1 MVSVTGAGV
10 SETDLSEVDEMVSV
24 LVECSG
30 SAIIKSGMVCCSIC
44 VECSVDD
51 CSFPELLD
59 SVEDGSL
66 DGSGSLAGSGSLVG
80 SGSLEGSGS
89 LDFTALICST
99 SLLGFELVDD
109 S

>member
-24 LVECSG
+24 LVDCSG
-30 SAIIKSGMVCCSIC
+30 SAIIKSGMVCCSTF
-44 VECSVDD
+44 VVYSVDD
-51 CSFPELLD
+51 CNFPEFD

-66 DGSGSLAGSGSLVG
+66 TGSGSLAGSGSLVG

-89 LDFTALICST
+89 LDFRALICST
-99 SLLGFELVDD
+99 SPFGFELVDD